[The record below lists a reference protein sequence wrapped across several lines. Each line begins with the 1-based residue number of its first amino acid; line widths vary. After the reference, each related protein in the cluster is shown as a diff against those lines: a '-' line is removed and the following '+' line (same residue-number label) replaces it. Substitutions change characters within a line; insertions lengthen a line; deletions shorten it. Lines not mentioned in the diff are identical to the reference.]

1 MKLVFCMQMNIK
13 FSLKFIS
20 ILWASTFP
28 ARFIINVHDQAFSI
42 YPKKQVYF
50 VFYYDAEHSNI
61 LFYFFWG
68 GGVQSCSLLLVSQ
81 YIYTLLKRL
90 VDHSFHFSWESLQN
104 SVLVCSRDLR
114 ALRTW
119 HAHVLG
125 VLAYFTCSRA

>member
-20 ILWASTFP
+20 VLWASTFP

-90 VDHSFHFSWESLQN
+90 VDHSFHFS
-104 SVLVCSRDLR
+104 
-114 ALRTW
+114 
-119 HAHVLG
+119 
-125 VLAYFTCSRA
+125 